1 MRNGLLIGLLFV
13 MAACS
18 SRPDGVMSQR
28 EMRLFLTDLHLL
40 EGVLAQHPEI
50 AGDDRLQVYYYN
62 ALFEKHGITKANFD
76 SSLVYYTKQP
86 KRFERIYANVTRQLE
101 QLEKDVIDGKYEL
114 AIPDSILKRPTIT
127 DLPALAASYRFT
139 PDSTRTRL
147 AFSIQN
153 SDLMTR
159 DVYHLRFRMR
169 REPRDSSEG
178 VYAALRIHYADGHT
192 DSLSYPIKN
201 DSILRRYHFRLVARR
216 NLAVDSLSGVLLG
229 AKSTKGQF
237 RVTVDSISLKREYIA
252 FMQDSLRNR
261 LDSIPI
267 APPDSG
273 KKAAPTSKTPTRVV
287 QQEAGR

>member
-1 MRNGLLIGLLFV
+1 MFV
-13 MAACS
+13 VVACS

-40 EGVLAQHPEI
+40 EGVLSQHPEI

-86 KRFERIYANVTRQLE
+86 KRFERIYANVTRELE
-101 QLEKDVIDGKYEL
+101 LLEKDVIDGKYEL
-114 AIPDSILKRPTIT
+114 AIPDSILKKPTIT
-127 DLPALAASYRFT
+127 ELPALAASYRFT
-139 PDSTRTRL
+139 PDSTRTKL
-147 AFSIQN
+147 AFAVKTSE
-153 SDLMTR
+153 LMTR

-178 VYAALRIHYADGHT
+178 VYAALRIHYAGGGT

-201 DSILRRYHFRLVARR
+201 DSILRRYHFQLMARR
-216 NLAVDSLSGVLLG
+216 NLPIDSLSGVLLG

-237 RVTVDSISLKREYIA
+237 RITVDSISLKREYRV
-252 FMQDSLRNR
+252 FMQDSLRSQ
-261 LDSIPI
+261 LDSIP
-267 APPDSG
+267 ALLPDSG
-273 KKAAPTSKTPTRVV
+273 KKVVAPTSKTDTRVV
-287 QQEAGR
+287 QQEATR